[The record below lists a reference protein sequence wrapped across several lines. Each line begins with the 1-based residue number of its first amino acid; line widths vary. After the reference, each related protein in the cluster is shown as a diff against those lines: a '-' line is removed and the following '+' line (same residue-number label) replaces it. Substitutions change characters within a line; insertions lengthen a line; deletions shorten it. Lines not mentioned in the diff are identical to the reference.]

1 MDIETTKHQ
10 LIRLVNRLNAENPR
24 LALEFSQQKVC
35 KKNMCVRGMKEGT
48 LWVQPHQDWYDI
60 SLSGQSLTNNM
71 TNFMEMTFGNKQG
84 NKQSKPEPSHQP
96 FWRVTE
102 FKSVEIAVYKY
113 AGFENRKVQTTSEK
127 DSHPAP

>member
-10 LIRLVNRLNAENPR
+10 LIRLVNRLNAENPT
-24 LALEFSQQKVC
+24 LALEFHQQDVSKM
-35 KKNMCVRGMKEGT
+35 NMCVRGMKGGT

-71 TNFMEMTFGNKQG
+71 TNFMEMTFGNKKG

-102 FKSVEIAVYKY
+102 FKSVEIAVYRY
-113 AGFENRKVQTTSEK
+113 AGFEN
-127 DSHPAP
+127 